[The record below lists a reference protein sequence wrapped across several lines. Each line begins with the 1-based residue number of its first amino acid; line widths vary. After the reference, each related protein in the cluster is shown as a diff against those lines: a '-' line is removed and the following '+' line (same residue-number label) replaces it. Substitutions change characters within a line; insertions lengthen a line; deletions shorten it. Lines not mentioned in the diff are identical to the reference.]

1 MSKNIMIN
9 ILKEIELYPELA
21 KAFGSL
27 TDEHKSKF
35 LTAMRTMNRG
45 MLYSSP
51 IHGEYHSEKVTL
63 FCVLLG
69 VKLGCTNK
77 ELDILI
83 DAGRYHDFMRES
95 DREDTFHGLGAAN
108 NIERAIPRGRY
119 TPAELSIL
127 KSIMDY
133 HSTDT
138 RIHDY
143 ESIAENHDVES
154 KDMERGKLLAYIL
167 RDADA
172 LDRCRFSKE
181 STAYLK
187 PEFLAYPESLDL
199 IRVSEEINEAYLGK
213 MFTDAEILANPYLH
227 KINSS
232 CLHSIGKNVFRLNS
246 VLEHGLLSYSRFRQI
261 DPSFQRNF
269 DGGNSDK
276 WISVVPTSQ
285 AIGNEGASKEF
296 LQHGIVF
303 LFDKTDLYYPDKSVT
318 SSYARSYGLPYTKN
332 AGYSDERYAFDYIPK
347 DKIIGIKLDRKL
359 ASQDLATLDHYV
371 YDSFKYELFEK
382 NVKSYLERMGLIE
395 NGELPLDIQPMMQRY
410 KEVADEALV
419 KLESSLL
426 LQDMYAEKL
435 LKLSRGI
442 NQYIGMK
449 LSEYY
454 RRLLNI
460 PEGNKVTI
468 NDAVRYELSISNYD
482 YEQLPDENILYY
494 VTPKQK
500 GKKRETYL

>member
-9 ILKEIELYPELA
+9 ILKDIELYPELV
-21 KAFGSL
+21 KIFGSL
-27 TDEHKSKF
+27 TNEQKAKF
-35 LTAMRTMNRG
+35 LTAIRSMNRG
-45 MLYSSP
+45 MLYKSP

-69 VKLGCTNK
+69 IKLGCTNK

-83 DAGRYHDFMRES
+83 DAGMYHDFMRES
-95 DREDTFHGLGAAN
+95 DCEDSFHGLGAAN
-108 NIERAIPRGRY
+108 NIERVIPRGKY
-119 TPAELSIL
+119 TPSELNLL

-133 HSTDT
+133 HSTDI
-138 RIHDY
+138 RLHDY
-143 ESIAENHDVES
+143 ESIAENHDVDF
-154 KDMERGKLLAYIL
+154 KDLERGKLLAYIL

-187 PEFLAYPESLDL
+187 PEFLTYRESFDL
-199 IRVSEEINEAYLGK
+199 IKVSEEINEAYLGK

-227 KINSS
+227 KTNSS

-261 DPSFQRNF
+261 DSSFQRNF

-276 WISVVPTSQ
+276 WISVVPTVQ
-285 AIGNEGASKEF
+285 AIGNTGAAKEF

-303 LFDKTDLYYPDKSVT
+303 LFDKTDLYYPDKRVT

-347 DKIIGIKLDRKL
+347 EKIIGIKIDKEL
-359 ASQDLATLDHYV
+359 ASKDLANLEHYV

-382 NVKSYLERMGLIE
+382 NVRSYLDRIGLIV
-395 NGELPLDIQPMMQRY
+395 NGELPIELQPMMKRY

-435 LKLSRGI
+435 LKLSSSI

-460 PEGNKVTI
+460 PEDNKITI
-468 NDAVRYELSISNYD
+468 NDAVKYELSISNFD